1 MLKTST
7 LVQLAF
13 IVASALVVFG
23 FVTAAKTDQTRAS
36 CTAMCALRPTYA
48 GRDRRAP
55 DFELPDLDGKLVKLS
70 SFRGKVVFLNFWTET
85 CGPCKEE
92 MPSVAMLARVAKSRK
107 DMVVLTVTIDED
119 RQKVRDLLG
128 VLLDG
133 DPPFPVLFDEGSNV
147 VGGKYGTKLF
157 PETWVID
164 ADGIIRARFDGSRDW
179 SQPLAVEM
187 GEMVKRPTGA
197 LLDFGCPIDFAMGL
211 PRGKHATLCA
221 DDS

>member
-7 LVQLAF
+7 LIQVVF
-13 IVASALVVFG
+13 IVLAAVVVFG
-23 FVTAAKTDQTRAS
+23 FVTAAKTDTARAS
-36 CTAMCALRPTYA
+36 CTAVCALRPTYA

-55 DFELPDLDGKLVKLS
+55 DFELPDLDGKLVRLS

-92 MPSVAMLARVAKSRK
+92 MPSIATLAKIAKGRN
-107 DMVVLTVTIDED
+107 DMVVVTVTIDED

-128 VLLDG
+128 VLLNEP
-133 DPPFPVLFDEGSNV
+133 PPFPVLFDPESQIV
-147 VGGKYGTKLF
+147 AGKYGTKLY

-164 ADGIIRARFDGSRDW
+164 PEGIVRARFDGARNW
-179 SQPLAVEM
+179 SEPFAIEI
-187 GEMVKRPTGA
+187 GEMVKRPSGS
-197 LLDFGCPIDFAMGL
+197 LVDFGCPVDFAMGL
-211 PRGKHATLCA
+211 PRGKHAGLCA